1 MRMAIKASTLKSKNI
16 AMTQVEVSGRDE
28 LGLRLQAREP
38 GRGLRTGKEETAVI
52 TKLGFILVEL
62 IRLDAR

>member
-28 LGLRLQAREP
+28 LELRLQAREP
-38 GRGLRTGKEETAVI
+38 GRGLRIEKEETAVI
-52 TKLGFILVEL
+52 TESTITLVEL

>member
-38 GRGLRTGKEETAVI
+38 GRGLRIEKEETAVI
-52 TKLGFILVEL
+52 TESTITLVEL